1 MAKKLYDF
9 DQLMESSGFQHK
21 RNAVNATRKNV
32 ATRINNVKQTRAK
45 ANKVIGKKITTKSGR
60 VLFLSND
67 GNYYEA
73 AKNNTGSG
81 LGRTRNYRGE
91 VLDRTETP
99 TRANDFVRSIIG
111 TGDYNKIPANKVN
124 LISTSNTRKS
134 TSTYNGTKRKDL
146 KTSTSTR
153 QTSPTKTTASPRK
166 TTATKPT
173 ASSPSPTKQA
183 SVASTS
189 TRQNRTA
196 TRATATPRGSS
207 RQSSSSTP
215 DGNYTIKRGDSLWR
229 IAHNNGMTLNELMR
243 QNPQIK
249 NINQVI
255 HPGDK
260 LNVSGKNTQT
270 APTPSTP
277 KYEDIILDD
286 TKMQP
291 SLNVTPST
299 EQITPPDRIAPISY
313 NYKKKKR

>member
-21 RNAVNATRKNV
+21 RNVVNATRKNV
-32 ATRINNVKQTRAK
+32 NTRINNVKQARAK

-73 AKNNTGSG
+73 NPYDKTSG
-81 LGRTRNYRGE
+81 LGITTTYKGKRLIN
-91 VLDRTETP
+91 DETP
-99 TRANDFVRSIIG
+99 SKASPVVRKFIE
-111 TGDYNKIPANKVN
+111 TGGYRRIPANKVN
-124 LISTSNTRKS
+124 MVETKDTKHSGTIYISS
-134 TSTYNGTKRKDL
+134 KRKDL
-146 KTSTSTR
+146 KTPTSTR
-153 QTSPTKTTASPRK
+153 QTSPTKTTATPRRTTTTVSP
-166 TTATKPT
+166 TTTNT
-173 ASSPSPTKQA
+173 TKQA
-183 SVASTS
+183 SVAPIS

-196 TRATATPRGSS
+196 TRTTATPRRRSA
-207 RQSSSSTP
+207 QSSSSTP
-215 DGNYTIKRGDSLWR
+215 NGNYTVNRGDSLWR

-270 APTPSTP
+270 APTSSTP

-291 SLNVTPST
+291 SLNVAPSP
-299 EQITPPDRIAPISY
+299 ESITPPDKIAPISY